1 MRRLSIFYLFVYL
14 FITKNKSRMNESP
27 LNSLDL
33 AFWSLH
39 GIKTKAL
46 ETVKY
51 FLFSFIINNVY
62 VVTLVAFACKMSWKM

>member
-1 MRRLSIFYLFVYL
+1 
-14 FITKNKSRMNESP
+14 MNESP
-27 LNSLDL
+27 LGSLDL

-46 ETVKY
+46 EAVKY

-62 VVTLVAFACKMSWKM
+62 VGTLVAFACKNEQENVSLHVENAVKLVY